1 MLLLVEEAVD
11 NVAKGFV
18 VALFTPQPFVRL
30 FFETNCF
37 TRHLCVCVFLLCVY
51 IGLWLRDVVLLS
63 GRERGSV
70 LAVYSFNTVV
80 KRPKEEVDTDV
91 KPAHVEN
98 PSEYLR
104 L

>member
-1 MLLLVEEAVD
+1 VYSYS
-11 NVAKGFV
+11 
-18 VALFTPQPFVRL
+18 
-30 FFETNCF
+30 
-37 TRHLCVCVFLLCVY
+37 VY
-51 IGLWLRDVVLLS
+51 ILVWWLRDVVLLS

-104 L
+104 LWHLCRL